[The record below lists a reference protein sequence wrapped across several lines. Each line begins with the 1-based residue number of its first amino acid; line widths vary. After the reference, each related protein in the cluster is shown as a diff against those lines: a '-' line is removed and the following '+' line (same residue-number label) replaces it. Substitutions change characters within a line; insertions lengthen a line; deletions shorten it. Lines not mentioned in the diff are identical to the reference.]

1 LLEYIKQEFTVMKAA
16 ILMIFVLTMNVSI
29 LNAKSSDCTYNGKVY
44 PLGTKLGLYTCQ
56 PDGIRK

>member
-1 LLEYIKQEFTVMKAA
+1 MKAA